1 MKYLKA
7 IDFILKVAALL
18 AVLLGGCKLLFV
30 TCAALDPIL
39 DAVLNWLADLSGVF
53 AVVIVIGF
61 VLWIFADVCD
71 AQARKERGQCD

>member
-7 IDFILKVAALL
+7 INFILKVSAFI

-53 AVVIVIGF
+53 AVIAVVGF
-61 VLWIFADVCD
+61 TVWIFGDVCD
-71 AQARKERGQCD
+71 AQAREERRR